1 MAERLRRPLPDND
14 LSHSQ
19 EIIMT
24 LQLNRNTTPIRMR
37 NYGRIVQD
45 MIAYASQLS
54 PSQERDSLE
63 VYIAQ
68 CMRQRNLVWNRDQEA
83 GLSRVRDDIRR
94 LSNGLLPCNSP
105 AFEQLMGNTAPVANT
120 KKKKNK

>member
-1 MAERLRRPLPDND
+1 
-14 LSHSQ
+14 
-19 EIIMT
+19 MT
-24 LQLNRNTTPIRMR
+24 LQLNRNTAPIRMR

-45 MIAYASQLS
+45 MIAYATTLE

-83 GLSRVRDDIRR
+83 GLQRVREDIIR
-94 LSNGLLPCNSP
+94 LSDGKLTCDSP
-105 AFEQLMGNTAPVANT
+105 AFNQMMAQPNAPVT
-120 KKKKNK
+120 GQKKKKK